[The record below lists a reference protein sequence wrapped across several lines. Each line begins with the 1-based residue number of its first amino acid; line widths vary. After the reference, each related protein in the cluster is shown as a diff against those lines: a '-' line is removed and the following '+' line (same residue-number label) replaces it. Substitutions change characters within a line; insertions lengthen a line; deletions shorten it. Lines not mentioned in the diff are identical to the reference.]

1 MKQCLLLEKNSLF
14 RESLALLL
22 EWSAELEAL
31 PATSVEEAR
40 QVLGGPRN
48 KIELAIVN
56 VDSLNG
62 NPIRLIEEL
71 RGADPDVPVLGLTAD
86 RSLEGRARAL
96 RAGANDVFYVRAPV
110 EELVDSVRRLVG
122 ALQTT
127 TADKTRS
134 SLRNPA

>member
-56 VDSLNG
+56 VDSLSG
-62 NPIRLIEEL
+62 KPIGLIEEL
-71 RGADPDVPVLGLTAD
+71 RGADPDVSVLALTGD
-86 RSLEGRARAL
+86 RSLEVRARAL
-96 RAGANDVFYVRAPV
+96 RAGANDVFYLRAPA
-110 EELVDSVRRLVG
+110 EELVDSVRQLVG
-122 ALQTT
+122 SPQIT
-127 TADKTRS
+127 TADKIRS
-134 SLRNPA
+134 WLRNPT